1 MKILLCEDVESLG
14 YLGDV
19 VEVKNGYARNY
30 LLPQGV
36 GIVPTDANIRSLANA
51 KAAASE
57 ERRVSHDRLAQVVE
71 AVEGAEV
78 VVASKANEQG
88 HLFGSVSQHEIADNL
103 RGQGFE
109 ITDDMVRIGEHIKEV
124 GTHEVTVKVAAEL
137 SAKINVVVVPQG
149 EAAEAAEAVEATD
162 EEATEE
168 QA

>member
-1 MKILLCEDVESLG
+1 MKILLCEDVENLG

-19 VEVKNGYARNY
+19 VDVKNGYARNY

-36 GIVPTDANIRSLANA
+36 GIVPTDANIRSLADA
-51 KAAASE
+51 KAKASE
-57 ERRVSHDRLAQVVE
+57 ERKVAHDRLATVVE

-137 SAKINVVVVPQG
+137 SAKISVVVVSQD
-149 EAAEAAEAVEATD
+149 AAEAEATAEPAD
-162 EEATEE
+162 EETTEE
-168 QA
+168 

>member
-14 YLGDV
+14 YIGDV
-19 VEVKNGYARNY
+19 VVVKNGYARNY

-36 GIVPTDANIRSLANA
+36 GIVPTEANIKSLADAKA
-51 KAAASE
+51 KAAE
-57 ERRVSHDRLAQVVE
+57 ERRVAHDRLAQVAE
-71 AVEGAEV
+71 AVEGAEA
-78 VVASKANEQG
+78 VVAAKANEQG

-124 GTHEVTVKVAAEL
+124 GTHEITVKVSAEL
-137 SAKINVVVVPQG
+137 SAKISVVVVPQG
-149 EAAEAAEAVEATD
+149 ETVEVAD
-162 EEATEE
+162 EETTEE

>member
-36 GIVPTDANIRSLANA
+36 GIVPTDANIKSLADA
-51 KAAASE
+51 KASASA
-57 ERRVSHDRLAQVVE
+57 ERRVAHDRLAQVVE

-124 GTHEVTVKVAAEL
+124 GTHEVKVRVAAEL
-137 SAKINVVVVPQG
+137 SATISVVVVSQD
-149 EAAEAAEAVEATD
+149 AATAEETEPADAET
-162 EEATEE
+162 TEE
-168 QA
+168 

>member
-1 MKILLCEDVESLG
+1 MKILLCKDVESLG

-19 VEVKNGYARNY
+19 VDVKNGYVRNY

-36 GIVPTDANIRSLANA
+36 GIVPTEANIKSLVDA
-51 KAAASE
+51 KAAAAA
-57 ERRVSHDRLAQVVE
+57 ERRVTHDRLVTVVE

-78 VVASKANEQG
+78 VIASKANEQG

-124 GTHEVTVKVAAEL
+124 GTHEVAVKISAEL
-137 SAKINVVVVPQG
+137 SAKISVVVVPQG
-149 EAAEAAEAVEATD
+149 DEVEAAD
-162 EEATEE
+162 EDTTEE
-168 QA
+168 

>member
-1 MKILLCEDVESLG
+1 MKILLCEDVEDLG

-19 VEVKNGYARNY
+19 VDVKDGYARNY

-36 GIVPTDANIRSLANA
+36 GIVPTDANIKSLVDA
-51 KAAASE
+51 KASAAA
-57 ERRVSHDRLAQVVE
+57 ERRVAHDRLAIVVE

-109 ITDDMVRIGEHIKEV
+109 ITDGMVRIGEHIKEV
-124 GTHEVTVKVAAEL
+124 GTHEVTVRVAAEL
-137 SAKINVVVVPQG
+137 SATISVVVVPQNETV
-149 EAAEAAEAVEATD
+149 EAAE
-162 EEATEE
+162 EETTEE
-168 QA
+168 

>member
-1 MKILLCEDVESLG
+1 MKILLCEDVENLG

-19 VEVKNGYARNY
+19 VTVKDGYARNY

-36 GIVPTDANIRSLANA
+36 GIVPTDANIKSLVDA
-51 KAAASE
+51 KASASE
-57 ERRVSHDRLAQVVE
+57 ERRVAHDRLSQVVE

-88 HLFGSVSQHEIADNL
+88 HLFGSVSPHEIADNL

-109 ITDDMVRIGEHIKEV
+109 ITDDMVRISGHIKEV
-124 GTHEVTVKVAAEL
+124 GTHEVKVKVAAEL
-137 SAKINVVVVPQG
+137 SATISVVVVSQKETVESAG
-149 EAAEAAEAVEATD
+149 EAAD
-162 EEATEE
+162 EETTEE

>member
-36 GIVPTDANIRSLANA
+36 GIVPTKSNIKSLADA
-51 KAAASE
+51 KAVASA
-57 ERRVSHDRLAQVVE
+57 ERRVAHDRLAQVVE

-109 ITDDMVRIGEHIKEV
+109 ITDDMVRIAEHIKEV

-137 SAKINVVVVPQG
+137 SAKISVVVVSQSQD
-149 EAAEAAEAVEATD
+149 ETAEAADA
-162 EEATEE
+162 EATEE
-168 QA
+168 